1 MIMEYEQA
9 LAKYIHEAE
18 PRLTEFQFSLQWNT
32 MYELKKSVKYPVCL
46 IERVFDPQTLLM
58 KSYDVEDVD
67 AVHKF
72 WVATMNYKIKIWW
85 ERADDTARYILAMRS
100 RLEDHPYVVPII
112 EGKPCPIGMRAA
124 SIAMVEEKDGDDRQG
139 ARRCVETVYQ
149 TCLPLEKSEEVVL
162 IQKIIINLNNETIKI
177 IE

>member
-1 MIMEYEQA
+1 MNFKQGIRDGIPIGLGYA
-9 LAKYIHEAE
+9 
-18 PRLTEFQFSLQWNT
+18 
-32 MYELKKSVKYPVCL
+32 
-46 IERVFDPQTLLM
+46 
-58 KSYDVEDVD
+58 
-67 AVHKF
+67 AVSF
-72 WVATMNYKIKIWW
+72 AFG
-85 ERADDTARYILAMRS
+85 ILAVDKDLTVSEAVLISLTNLTSAGQFAGLTIIAAVPLFILSGM
-100 RLEDHPYVVPII
+100 LEMENWIRVLL
-112 EGKPCPIGMRAA
+112 IGMRAA